1 MSRFGTERDTPVDRG
16 DSIAKERSVLRIW
29 EERQSTSVSKMT
41 KTQDVLTLLGKS
53 WRSISN
59 VMGERF
65 TRGMY
70 SVSLAFKHQVQ
81 DRFLT
86 YPTESVLAMFEP

>member
-1 MSRFGTERDTPVDRG
+1 MVHIPIVRVKHGQ
-16 DSIAKERSVLRIW
+16 
-29 EERQSTSVSKMT
+29 EE
-41 KTQDVLTLLGKS
+41 TLLVKS

-86 YPTESVLAMFEP
+86 